1 MKQSSLSLFF
11 FSIKKKKNMEKKI
24 TFLSVKKS
32 ELKMFPA

>member
-11 FSIKKKKNMEKKI
+11 FAIKKNMEKKI